1 MTPMNNTLL
10 ADHFKRIDSLIGK
23 LTMEAF
29 PGQAAYVLSLT
40 KEALRVRAAEDS
52 TKVTPGCPPL
62 FMEDFE
68 TFFFLCECV
77 VLGLELRAYTLP
89 LHHTF
94 L

>member
-1 MTPMNNTLL
+1 
-10 ADHFKRIDSLIGK
+10 
-23 LTMEAF
+23 MEAF

-77 VLGLELRAYTLP
+77 VLGLELRAYTLDHSTI
-89 LHHTF
+89 LFYNVFFFEIGSLRTICRDW